1 MAVDLSLIIADLENK
16 IAAADSN
23 TPILDLLQMVT
34 AAERLTG
41 GKNVYDSV
49 GLLPTGDQYEGTIAM
64 TADGTIRLYSGESGG
79 WDTLDS
85 SSYTAPLPP
94 WYFQGSTSGY
104 VTGGNSPTTV
114 NVIEKFSFVSDGNST
129 DVGDLTRNILNPG
142 TGGSSS
148 TDGYQLAGGNPGQV
162 ATVDKFPFASDA
174 NAATTNDHVA
184 HSNASYS
191 SSEYAAYQVAG
202 VNPWP
207 AGFGT
212 QITKYVFAADTSTTG
227 VGDTATIFFNSFAC
241 NSGTVLYAYGGAN
254 SGSSTTNAIE
264 KFPFTAEGTMT
275 DVGDLTIA
283 RRAGGFGLQGQN
295 SSSHGYA
302 SGGTPWPDATI
313 HNTIDKFSFASDG
326 NATDVGDTTVSAFEK
341 NGTSSTASGYGA
353 GGDLGPADTNVID
366 KFPFSTDANATDVGD
381 LLIAHRTEGAMQV

>member
-1 MAVDLSLIIADLENK
+1 MSVDLSLIIADLENK

-23 TPILDLLQMVT
+23 TPVLNLLQMVT

-41 GKNVYDSV
+41 GKNVYDSAGV
-49 GLLPTGDQYEGTIAM
+49 LPTGNEYIGTIAM
-64 TADGTIRLYSGESGG
+64 TADGTIRVYSGDSGG

-85 SSYTAPLPP
+85 SSYTAPVPP
-94 WYFQGSTSGY
+94 WTFQGSTSGY
-104 VTGGNSPTTV
+104 VTGGNSPTTT

-148 TDGYQLAGGNPGQV
+148 TDGYQLSGGNPGQV
-162 ATVDKFPFASDA
+162 VTVDKFSFASDG
-174 NAATTNDHVA
+174 NAATTNNHVA
-184 HSNASYS
+184 HSSSSYS

-207 AGFGT
+207 AGFT
-212 QITKYVFAADTSTTG
+212 TRISKYEFAADTSNTN
-227 VGDTATIFFNSFAC
+227 VGDTATISLNSYAC

-254 SGSSTTNAIE
+254 AAITTINAIE
-264 KFPFTAEGTMT
+264 KFPFATEGTMT
-275 DVGDLTIA
+275 DVGDLTVA
-283 RRAGGFGLQGQN
+283 RRFGGAAGQGQN

-302 SGGTPWPDATI
+302 SGGTPWPSATI

-353 GGDLGPADTNVID
+353 GGDLGPAVTNVID

-381 LLIAHRTEGAMQV
+381 LLIAHKTEGAMQV

>member
-1 MAVDLSLIIADLENK
+1 MSVDLSLIIADLENK

-41 GKNVYDSV
+41 GKNVYDSA
-49 GLLPTGDQYEGTIAM
+49 GLLPTDSAYIGTVSM
-64 TADGTIRLYSGESGG
+64 TADGTIRLYTGEA

-85 SSYTAPLPP
+85 STYTAPLPP

-104 VTGGNSPTTV
+104 VTGGVPALTDAAKT
-114 NVIEKFSFVSDGNST
+114 IQKFSFTSDGNAT
-129 DVGDLTRNILNPG
+129 DVGDLTRRVINEG

-148 TDGYQLAGGNPGQV
+148 TDGYQLSGGNPGQV
-162 ATVDKFPFASDA
+162 VTVDKFPFASDA
-174 NAATTNDHVA
+174 NAATTNNHVA

-207 AGFGT
+207 GGFGT

-227 VGDTATIFFNSFAC
+227 VGDTATISLNSYAC
-241 NSGTVLYAYGGAN
+241 NSGTVLYAYGGADA
-254 SGSSTTNAIE
+254 SISTINAIE
-264 KFPFTAEGTMT
+264 KFPFATEGTMT

-283 RRAGGFGLQGQN
+283 RRAGGDGVQGQN

-302 SGGTPWPDATI
+302 SGGTPWPDSTI
-313 HNTIDKFSFASDG
+313 HNTIDKFPFASDA
-326 NATDVGDTTVSAFEK
+326 NATDVGDTTVSAYNK
-341 NGTSSTASGYGA
+341 NGTSSTTSGYGA
-353 GGDLGPADTNVID
+353 GGDIGPTNTNVID
-366 KFPFSTDANATDVGD
+366 KFPFATDANATDVGD
-381 LLIAHRTEGAMQV
+381 LIQSMYTMGAMQV

>member
-1 MAVDLSLIIADLENK
+1 MTISLTQIIAALEAKANSTDSASS
-16 IAAADSN
+16 ISDVLRLSIGSEAVSDGAIIYDSAGVMPTDSAFIGTMAAASN
-23 TPILDLLQMVT
+23 
-34 AAERLTG
+34 
-41 GKNVYDSV
+41 
-49 GLLPTGDQYEGTIAM
+49 
-64 TADGTIRLYSGESGG
+64 GTIRLYTGQG

-104 VTGGNSPTTV
+104 VTGGVPGLTDNAKT
-114 NVIEKFSFVSDGNST
+114 IEKYSFTSDGNAT
-129 DVGDLTRNILNPG
+129 DVGDLTRRVTNPG

-148 TDGYQLAGGNPGQV
+148 TDGYQLSGGNPGQV
-162 ATVDKFPFASDA
+162 VTVDKFPFASDA
-174 NAATTNDHVA
+174 NAATTNNHVA
-184 HSNASYS
+184 HKNASYS

-207 AGFGT
+207 GGFT
-212 QITKYVFAADTSTTG
+212 TRVSKYEFAADTSNTN
-227 VGDTATIFFNSFAC
+227 VGDTATISLNSYAC

-254 SGSSTTNAIE
+254 ASVTTINAIE
-264 KFPFTAEGTMT
+264 KFPFATEGTMT

-283 RRAGGFGLQGQN
+283 RRAGGNAVQGQN

-302 SGGTPWPDATI
+302 SGGTPWPDSTI
-313 HNTIDKFSFASDG
+313 HNTIDKFPFASDA

-341 NGTSSTASGYGA
+341 NGTSSTVSGYGA
-353 GGDLGPADTNVID
+353 GGDLGPTDTNVID

-381 LLIAHRTEGAMQV
+381 LSFSHRTEGTMQV